1 MEPTQ
6 TEQRHRYADVGGTR
20 GGLWEFVIGLALTV
34 AGGYLVL
41 QQVTVT
47 SGFWGWWGGST
58 FGLTLL
64 PLLIGIGVLFFD
76 ASSVLGWLLAGAGAV
91 IILAGIIAN
100 LRIYF
105 RPATLFETLMM
116 LGMLFAGLGLVA
128 RSLRAH

>member
-1 MEPTQ
+1 MEPTR

-47 SGFWGWWGGST
+47 SGFWGWWGGNT

-64 PLLIGIGVLFFD
+64 PLLIGIGILFFD